1 MSWFI
6 SNARFPGHGLQCPYE
21 GCENTTKHKCD
32 MLDHVNAIHIM
43 FPNFPCPQCPQ
54 TFYTQKNLNRH
65 VKESQK
71 KEKGKG
77 KGKSGRRQWDH
88 SSANTSS
95 TSTSTSASLIG
106 ADPFSLTK
114 DMGPPSSTTFPV
126 IRVFRGVES
135 EEMSEELSEENSEG
149 GGAGG
154 KGKRGGGTRG
164 PRGGSKNVKA
174 PTKKSS
180 STPTAGARGRTA
192 LMAVVPASTPSPVS
206 MSFSSSSPDPTSSP
220 ISFSETLPPLENY
233 GEEDLDFGGGEGE
246 GDTEE
251 NVDMSDIETFIAAAA
266 GSEREGDERMRQ
278 ELVTRS
284 LGGGGAAAA
293 AEGEA
298 GFDIEIKDDFEL
310 DSGHFD
316 FTDFGTTPF
325 LLFSLCLSLSLSLSL
340 CVLIFL
346 SSISILLVDVLF
358 PNIGTR
364 GTEIVI
370 TLSFEVALQPIHV
383 VHFSNRDLKIFHSIY
398 ANTSNNL
405 FLTLTFNTNFAGFE
419 EVLLEVTVNEVAHSK
434 LQFKWTKSE
443 IYDSQ
448 ATLHDLLL
456 QSDLT
461 NSSGLFGDPTPL
473 NVDQLAS
480 AAHSFGILGNDV
492 ALRSLAVTYGVDLKR
507 PWSVTGQTILHV
519 GLLYQRAEVVRLA
532 LESGLPLESKNRWGV
547 SAKAM
552 ASSLP
557 PGCPTEDVVLS
568 KCI

>member
-1 MSWFI
+1 
-6 SNARFPGHGLQCPYE
+6 
-21 GCENTTKHKCD
+21 
-32 MLDHVNAIHIM
+32 
-43 FPNFPCPQCPQ
+43 
-54 TFYTQKNLNRH
+54 
-65 VKESQK
+65 
-71 KEKGKG
+71 
-77 KGKSGRRQWDH
+77 
-88 SSANTSS
+88 
-95 TSTSTSASLIG
+95 
-106 ADPFSLTK
+106 
-114 DMGPPSSTTFPV
+114 
-126 IRVFRGVES
+126 
-135 EEMSEELSEENSEG
+135 
-149 GGAGG
+149 
-154 KGKRGGGTRG
+154 
-164 PRGGSKNVKA
+164 
-174 PTKKSS
+174 
-180 STPTAGARGRTA
+180 
-192 LMAVVPASTPSPVS
+192 
-206 MSFSSSSPDPTSSP
+206 
-220 ISFSETLPPLENY
+220 
-233 GEEDLDFGGGEGE
+233 
-246 GDTEE
+246 
-251 NVDMSDIETFIAAAA
+251 
-266 GSEREGDERMRQ
+266 
-278 ELVTRS
+278 
-284 LGGGGAAAA
+284 
-293 AEGEA
+293 
-298 GFDIEIKDDFEL
+298 
-310 DSGHFD
+310 
-316 FTDFGTTPF
+316 
-325 LLFSLCLSLSLSLSL
+325 
-340 CVLIFL
+340 
-346 SSISILLVDVLF
+346 
-358 PNIGTR
+358 
-364 GTEIVI
+364 VI

-492 ALRSLAVTYGVDLKR
+492 ALRSLVTYGVDLKR

-532 LESGLPLESKNRWGV
+532 LESGLSLESKNRWGV